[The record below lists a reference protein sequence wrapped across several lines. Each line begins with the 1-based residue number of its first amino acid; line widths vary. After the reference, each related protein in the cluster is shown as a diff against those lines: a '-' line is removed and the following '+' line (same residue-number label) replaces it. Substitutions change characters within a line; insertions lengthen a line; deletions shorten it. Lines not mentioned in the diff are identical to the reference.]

1 MKEGSTEKLLPMQG
15 IGVSIFNA
23 EHWVG
28 IALDLAFDVREATTR
43 LLPYATKRECNQHK
57 SKLFVFGLLVGYIFS
72 ATGVDSTGCTS
83 CVHTEQE
90 LTGSLCV

>member
-28 IALDLAFDVREATTR
+28 IALDLAFDVRETTTR
-43 LLPYATKRECNQHK
+43 LQPYTIKTKESQHK
-57 SKLFVFGLLVGYIFS
+57 FKLLIF
-72 ATGVDSTGCTS
+72 
-83 CVHTEQE
+83 
-90 LTGSLCV
+90 